1 MTAEFTNPRDSYKNT
16 SGNRLCEQF
25 SLGDPQWLTKETQT
39 LLETERRKLM
49 KDLQIQTPQE
59 VTAHKSEYTGIPV
72 VTVDTPGL
80 AQKTPLANVLEKYA
94 ATPLSP
100 RVSPTD
106 TTPAESSESVRFD
119 TVAAPRY
126 KAASVNKLQ
135 TKNKRSTN
143 PSYVL
148 TLTNALNRAGFDI
161 ETPLKQHTMDG
172 VIRLTATDGLFDRP
186 RVTTGILPRNSAS
199 SAEVQQIVEAL
210 SHYCES
216 LTPDTR
222 AAPPKIHATIDCS
235 KLPQVAPAFHSLPV
249 EITQI
254 KPSPESIGQ
263 NTYLHI
269 TLRAQEKYTTVNS
282 GADIR
287 RKGSTR
293 VITISDAVRTA
304 SLRSETGETHIGIH
318 ARPGEILL
326 TEATERASSPSNT
339 CQ

>member
-1 MTAEFTNPRDSYKNT
+1 MTAEFTNPRDNHKHT
-16 SGNRLCEQF
+16 SGNHLCEQF

-39 LLETERRKLM
+39 LLETERRKLI
-49 KDLQIQTPQE
+49 KDLQTQTPQE
-59 VTAHKSEYTGIPV
+59 VTTQKSEQSGIPV

-80 AQKTPLANVLEKYA
+80 AQKTPLASVLEKYA

-100 RVSPTD
+100 RISPTD
-106 TTPAESSESVRFD
+106 TTTAGSSESIRFD
-119 TVAAPRY
+119 TIAVPRY
-126 KAASVNKLQ
+126 RAANVNKLQ

-148 TLTNALNRAGFDI
+148 TLTNALDRAGFDI
-161 ETPLKQHTMDG
+161 KTPLKQHTMDG
-172 VIRLTATDGLFDRP
+172 VIRLTATDGLFARP
-186 RVTTGILPRNSAS
+186 QVTTGILPRNSAS
-199 SAEVQQIVEAL
+199 SAKVQQIVEAI

-222 AAPPKIHATIDCS
+222 AAPPKIHTTIDSS
-235 KLPQVAPAFHSLPV
+235 KLPQVASAFHSLPV
-249 EITQI
+249 VITQI
-254 KPSPESIGQ
+254 KPSSESIGQ
-263 NTYLHI
+263 NTRLHI
-269 TLRAQEKYTTVNS
+269 TLRAQKQYTTVNS

-287 RKGSTR
+287 QKGSTR

-304 SLRSETGETHIGIH
+304 SIPSETQETYIGIH

-326 TEATERASSPSNT
+326 TEATERPTSTSNT